1 MDARQELIDQAAGYF
16 MVMEMYILRDG
27 QEVAKGQIE
36 QAFAAGNAVLIHGH
50 GDGKT
55 VTGLMLDGR
64 GIDTRNGNMH
74 VRMLRPDLVSEL
86 NRMVNHIVA
95 EG

>member
-1 MDARQELIDQAAGYF
+1 MNARQELIDQAAGYF

-64 GIDTRNGNMH
+64 GIDTRNECHSMWDEVWTTNP
-74 VRMLRPDLVSEL
+74 RTLRDCLL
-86 NRMVNHIVA
+86 A
-95 EG
+95 AGA